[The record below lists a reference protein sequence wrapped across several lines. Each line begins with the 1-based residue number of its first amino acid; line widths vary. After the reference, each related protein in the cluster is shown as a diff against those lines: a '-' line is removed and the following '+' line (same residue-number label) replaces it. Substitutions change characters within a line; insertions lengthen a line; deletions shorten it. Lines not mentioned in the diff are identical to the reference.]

1 MMGTLRS
8 ALTDLGRSPF
18 KVSTLVAT
26 IALGVAVLICALSIG
41 SALRRLMVERL
52 ERDGLV
58 VAIYGS
64 DGHADPGRPEYSLNR
79 RAVDALMS
87 DMTGAAAASLV
98 RTLDSDEYVVG
109 GTIYQVRTAVAA
121 SDSYLQVM
129 GLEMI
134 AGANVDAPHQAVI
147 SAALAE
153 VLYGSP
159 AAALSRRPS
168 G

>member
-1 MMGTLRS
+1 MRRAAMMGTLRS

-64 DGHADPGRPEYSLNR
+64 DGHADPGRPEYSLKPARGR
-79 RAVDALMS
+79 RA
-87 DMTGAAAASLV
+87 
-98 RTLDSDEYVVG
+98 DERRDRRRG
-109 GTIYQVRTAVAA
+109 G
-121 SDSYLQVM
+121 
-129 GLEMI
+129 
-134 AGANVDAPHQAVI
+134 
-147 SAALAE
+147 
-153 VLYGSP
+153 
-159 AAALSRRPS
+159 
-168 G
+168 